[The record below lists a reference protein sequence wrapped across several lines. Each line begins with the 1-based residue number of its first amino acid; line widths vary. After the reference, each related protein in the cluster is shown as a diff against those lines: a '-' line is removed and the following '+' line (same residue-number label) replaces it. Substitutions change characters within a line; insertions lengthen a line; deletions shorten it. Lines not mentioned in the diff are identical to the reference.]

1 MFESLSISYS
11 IGLFVVSA
19 LIIWYFSNKLSGL
32 VDFIDD
38 AFNLG
43 DAFGGTILL
52 SIVTNLPELTI
63 VTMGTIQGDTAMA
76 TGNILG
82 GIAVQTLLLSL
93 FDFASRKEKKPLTTL
108 TSHSNSIAQGL
119 FLCVILAL
127 VLMGTQFQRVLMNH
141 RFAPIE
147 VSILVVWL
155 LSLLVLKKS
164 EKSQLLPK
172 PEEKRTVQDARS
184 GRMAILSLIGIGLLI
199 LVFGVLL
206 TKASENIAAH
216 FEIDGVVFGATILA
230 LVTSLPEISGGLA
243 FVRERRYVPI
253 ISDIF
258 GGNAFLPVLFL
269 LANLISH
276 ESVLTEAHKSD
287 IYLAALSIAM
297 TLVFIIGM
305 VIKSPRRFWGMG
317 LDSWTALVIYILGI
331 AGLVLV

>member
-1 MFESLSISYS
+1 MFDSLSISYS
-11 IGLFVVSA
+11 VGLFVVSA
-19 LIIWYFSNKLSGL
+19 AVIWYFSDKLSGL
-32 VDFIDD
+32 VDIIDD
-38 AFNLG
+38 AFGLG

-63 VTMGTIQGDTAMA
+63 VTIGTIQGDTAMA

-119 FLCVILAL
+119 FLCVILAF
-127 VLMGTQFQRVLMNH
+127 VLMGTQFQRELMNH
-141 RFAPIE
+141 RFAPVE

-164 EKSQLLPK
+164 EKGQLLPK
-172 PEEKRTVQDARS
+172 MRGKKILREGKS
-184 GRMAILSLIGIGLLI
+184 GRKALVSLIGVAVLI
-199 LVFGVLL
+199 LVFGVIL
-206 TKASENIAAH
+206 TKTSENIADH
-216 FEIDGVVFGATILA
+216 FDIDGVVFGATILA
-230 LVTSLPEISGGLA
+230 FVTALPEISGGLA
-243 FVRERRYVPI
+243 FVREKRYVPI

-269 LANLISH
+269 LANLISR

-297 TLVFIIGM
+297 TLIYVLGM
-305 VIKSPRRFWGMG
+305 VIKSPRRFGALG
-317 LDSWTALVIYILGI
+317 LDSWAAMVIYVLAI
-331 AGLVLV
+331 AGLVFV

>member
-11 IGLFVVSA
+11 IALFLISA
-19 LIIWYFSNKLSGL
+19 AIIWYFSNKLSGL

-38 AFNLG
+38 AFGLG

-63 VTMGTIQGDTAMA
+63 VTIGTVQGDTAMA

-93 FDFASRKEKKPLTTL
+93 FDFASRKEKKPLSTL

-127 VLMGTQFQRVLMNH
+127 VLMGTQFQRELMNH
-141 RFAPIE
+141 RFAPVE

-172 PEEKRTVQDARS
+172 TKEKRSAQESES
-184 GRMAILSLIGIGLLI
+184 GRKALLSLVGVAGLI
-199 LVFGVLL
+199 LVFGVIL
-206 TKASENIAAH
+206 TKTSENIAAH
-216 FEIDGVVFGATILA
+216 FEIDGVVFGATVLA

-243 FVRERRYVPI
+243 FVRERRYVPV

-305 VIKSPRRFWGMG
+305 VIKSPKRFCSLG
-317 LDSWTALVIYILGI
+317 LDSWVAIVIYVLGI